1 MDAIVTDRHE
11 NTTTFATQSTHSLWT
26 FIQTVT
32 EGLTWTSV
40 TSLCRMVA
48 RQSPSLATAAM
59 ALAVIAAA
67 IVAITAYPA
76 AGSIVPKADDVNF
89 AEPAKHGSDEQYAA
103 LGFDPAVLLRQ
114 RRAVNFPTPDI
125 IFHSPTSI
133 DTASAGVPGS
143 GFNITFVPR
152 SALSYTLLD
161 FYLLTVGTS
170 SGIVIARNV
179 AVTNTSW
186 EYVPPA

>member
-1 MDAIVTDRHE
+1 
-11 NTTTFATQSTHSLWT
+11 
-26 FIQTVT
+26 
-32 EGLTWTSV
+32 
-40 TSLCRMVA
+40 
-48 RQSPSLATAAM
+48 M

-67 IVAITAYPA
+67 IMAITAYPA
-76 AGSIVPKADDVNF
+76 AGSIVPNADDVNF
-89 AEPAKHGSDEQYAA
+89 AEPAKHGSDEQYTA
-103 LGFDPAVLLRQ
+103 LGFDPAVLVLQSGGRQ

-161 FYLLTVGTS
+161 FYLLTVGTF

>member
-1 MDAIVTDRHE
+1 
-11 NTTTFATQSTHSLWT
+11 
-26 FIQTVT
+26 
-32 EGLTWTSV
+32 
-40 TSLCRMVA
+40 
-48 RQSPSLATAAM
+48 M
-59 ALAVIAAA
+59 ALAAIAAA
-67 IVAITAYPA
+67 IVAITADPA
-76 AGSIVPKADDVNF
+76 AVSIVPKADDVNS
-89 AEPAKHGSDEQYAA
+89 AKPAKHGSDEQYTA
-103 LGFDPAVLLRQ
+103 LGFNPPVLQSGGRQ

-143 GFNITFVPR
+143 GFNITFAPR
-152 SALSYTLLD
+152 IALSYTLLD